1 MSRRVVVIGGGVGT
15 LIASELARHGLEAV
29 LVDDRPRMLAGASGR
44 HGRRLHLGEHYSGD
58 AALAPGRL
66 NTGQTCLLG
75 ALALVGRWPH
85 VAGGPGRWWQFIVEG
100 SMTSPEA
107 YDAYLRELRRFHA
120 QVREEGLDR
129 DAAFGSPD
137 DRHRTLAHREYA
149 PFVEA
154 GLVDLAVESREP
166 VIDAASL
173 HATLMAGLRDAGVE
187 VLARHRVLAVS
198 GAEGDYALTLAGPD
212 GPRELR
218 AAYVVNA
225 AWHGLARL
233 TATLGEAPFPVS
245 TRLRVMAEVAL
256 PVHLHTAPSMYFHRG
271 VLGNH
276 TNIGRGRALLLA
288 EEVCNLATT
297 EDATPPEAWSTFV
310 DDDGQDETWLT
321 LFRQLAEHESARVAP
336 EARRLAGEVVADRAG
351 RRDDGWL
358 RQELGRAIARSYRRL
373 VPAVEEDA
381 VIRLIPN
388 VVVSAGDVDLHDPGS
403 AVHRRDAIVREA
415 RPGYVE
421 VLTGKLTY
429 FVLVA
434 EEAAARVLAHARGV
448 PLAEARQET
457 MAPVVRRAWEQGA
470 LAT

>member
-1 MSRRVVVIGGGVGT
+1 VSRRVVVIGGGVGT
-15 LIASELARHGLEAV
+15 LIASELARHGLETV
-29 LVDDRPRMLAGASGR
+29 LVDERPRLLAGASGR

-58 AALAPGRL
+58 AEFAPGRL

-107 YDAYLRELRRFHA
+107 YDSYLRELRRFHWH
-120 QVREEGLDR
+120 VRAEGLDP

-137 DRHRTLAHREYA
+137 DRHRTLARAEYA
-149 PFVEA
+149 PFVES
-154 GLVDLAVESREP
+154 GLVELGVESREP
-166 VIDAASL
+166 VIDAARL
-173 HATLMAGLRDAGVE
+173 HTTLVAALRDAGVE
-187 VLARHRVLAVS
+187 LLTRHRVLAVS
-198 GAEGDYALTLAGPD
+198 GTEGDYALTLDGPD
-212 GPRELR
+212 GRRELR

-225 AWHGLARL
+225 AWHELARL
-233 TATLGEAPFPVS
+233 TTTLGDAPFPVS

-256 PVHLHTAPSMYFHRG
+256 PVRLHTVPSMYFHRG

-288 EEVCNLATT
+288 EDVCNLATA
-297 EDATPPEAWSTFV
+297 EGAALPDAWGAFV
-310 DDDGQDETWLT
+310 DDRQESAWLP
-321 LFRQLAEHESARVAP
+321 LFRQLAEHEPARVAA

-351 RRDDGWL
+351 GRDGGWL
-358 RQELGRAIARSYRRL
+358 RRELGRAIMRSYRRW

-381 VIRLIPN
+381 VLRLIPN
-388 VVVSAGDVDLHDPGS
+388 VVVSAGDVDLHDPDS

-415 RPGYVE
+415 RAGYVE

-434 EEAAARVLAHARGV
+434 EEATARVLARARGV
-448 PLAEARQET
+448 ALAEARQET

-470 LAT
+470 LAA